1 LFFKTSIIKN
11 FNTATSSIWLG
22 AKNIDTTM
30 HIDIIMQVFEK
41 LISKM
46 IKNIIDQ
53 IKESEEQAKGI
64 IASSKKESAAII
76 EKAYQQA
83 NKKISDAEIRVKKL
97 SFDAE
102 AQAVEDVK
110 VEKVKLEEEYAKK
123 KGKLLKAFSAREEKA
138 IGLLVSRVLD

>member
-1 LFFKTSIIKN
+1 
-11 FNTATSSIWLG
+11 
-22 AKNIDTTM
+22 
-30 HIDIIMQVFEK
+30 MQVFEK

-46 IKNIIDQ
+46 INNIIDQ
-53 IKESEEQAKGI
+53 IKESEKQAKEI
-64 IASSKKESAAII
+64 IASSKMESAAII

-97 SFDAE
+97 SLDAE

-123 KGKLLKAFSAREEKA
+123 KGKLLKTFSAREEKA
-138 IGLLVSRVLD
+138 ISLLVSRVLD